1 MINACLPLQVI
12 YTKNCGADS
21 VCVAD
26 LQLQAWPIFGADAD
40 ETQLLI
46 DDSPMFEV
54 DVHISNAGEL
64 AYLTYVIMSY
74 PDTIKFSRVR
84 LLQGNSAI
92 TCLPP
97 MSPNTT
103 GSLECDLVSP
113 IVSDV
118 EVVFRLRFFAA
129 ALPFNMK
136 SFNVS
141 LEVKTASDE
150 ALDKLDDNFVNVTV
164 PVEIRSLV
172 TLHRYYCLTF
182 SVLKLAELSQI
193 RTKFRELQTKTV
205 IFVNCNKH
213 CLRNL
218 SETVIVSFFEKEKQ
232 QLLNCQCH

>member
-1 MINACLPLQVI
+1 MI
-12 YTKNCGADS
+12 YTKSCGDDG
-21 VCVAD
+21 VCSAD
-26 LQLQAWPIFGADAD
+26 LQIQAWPIFGTDAD

-54 DVHISNAGEL
+54 DVHINNTGEL
-64 AYLTYVIMSY
+64 AYLTYIIMSY

-97 MSPNTT
+97 ITPNTT
-103 GSLECDLVSP
+103 GSLECDLASP

-129 ALPFNMK
+129 ALPFNMN

-141 LEVKTASDE
+141 LEVKTASE
-150 ALDKLDDNFVNVTV
+150 EEGDKLDDNFVNVTI

-172 TLHRYYCLTF
+172 RLHR
-182 SVLKLAELSQI
+182 
-193 RTKFRELQTKTV
+193 
-205 IFVNCNKH
+205 
-213 CLRNL
+213 
-218 SETVIVSFFEKEKQ
+218 
-232 QLLNCQCH
+232 

>member
-1 MINACLPLQVI
+1 MANLQI
-12 YTKNCGADS
+12 
-21 VCVAD
+21 
-26 LQLQAWPIFGADAD
+26 QARPIFGKDAD

-54 DVHISNAGEL
+54 DVHISNTGEL
-64 AYLTYVIMSY
+64 AYLTYIVMSY

-97 MSPNTT
+97 VTHNTT
-103 GSLECDLVSP
+103 GSIECDLASP

-118 EVVFRLRFFAA
+118 EVVFRVRFFAA
-129 ALPFNMK
+129 ALPFNME

-150 ALDKLDDNFVNVTV
+150 EGDKLDDNFVNVTI

-172 TLHRYYCLTF
+172 RLHRYC
-182 SVLKLAELSQI
+182 
-193 RTKFRELQTKTV
+193 
-205 IFVNCNKH
+205 
-213 CLRNL
+213 
-218 SETVIVSFFEKEKQ
+218 
-232 QLLNCQCH
+232 